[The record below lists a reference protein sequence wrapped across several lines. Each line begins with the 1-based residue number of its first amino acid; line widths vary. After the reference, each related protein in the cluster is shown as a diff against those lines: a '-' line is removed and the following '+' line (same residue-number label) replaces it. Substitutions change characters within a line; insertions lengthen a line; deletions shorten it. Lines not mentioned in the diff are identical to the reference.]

1 MAARALVVA
10 LTMIGGVFAT
20 VAPRHSSSPQRQSRS
35 SSPRRAALAP
45 QQIPAPKL
53 LGQRIM
59 VGMQGTAADAGLLQ
73 RVRRGRVGAVILLA
87 ANIVDRAQLTALT
100 GSLQTAAREGRNPP
114 LLIAVDQEGGQVKR
128 LTTDRRTF
136 RRRRSR
142 APEAPRLQTAKAT
155 RRAAI

>member
-20 VAPRHSSSPQRQSRS
+20 VAPRHSSPQRQSRRS
-35 SSPRRAALAP
+35 SSRQAAPAP
-45 QQIPAPKL
+45 QQIPTPKL

-73 RVRRGRVGAVILLA
+73 RVRRGRVGAVILFA

-100 GSLQTAAREGRNPP
+100 
-114 LLIAVDQEGGQVKR
+114 
-128 LTTDRRTF
+128 
-136 RRRRSR
+136 
-142 APEAPRLQTAKAT
+142 AT